1 MQEIELKFQI
11 PADALEAVRAELA
24 RLAPDQALPPP
35 LILQAAYFDTPDRRL
50 AQAHSALRVRRE
62 GDDWVQTLKAAG
74 SHAMVRVED
83 NQATQP
89 PPAGQPLA
97 PRLSLH
103 AGGPAEAALR
113 QSLAWQP
120 EHDADGA
127 RCGLVQL
134 YATDMRRTRVQLTV
148 GIGTLHEG
156 VVELALDEGAI
167 LAGTGAAQ
175 RSVPVRELEIELIH
189 GHPQAVIDVG
199 RDWVQRFGLWLD
211 TQTKAHRGDRLARWA
226 VDGDAT
232 AMQPDFF
239 PPRPARLPATDLAS
253 LSAEAAW
260 RAGVEA
266 CLAHITAHMS
276 ELASLPE
283 DDLAAAA
290 PVAYQWRRGLRRL
303 RALGRFV
310 ADTQT
315 HGTPL
320 NLSPVAHLALQA
332 ACAHAAVLARQLGH
346 WRDQEALTWIPR
358 KLQQLGLPA
367 LPLPTLPAPDG
378 CPSSPVAAARSF
390 LATELCLQVL
400 TALLAESTDAARAP
414 SVTAPGKPPSGPQ
427 GEVLSAQAW
436 LSAGLHRWHGRCA
449 RTARR
454 FGDLGPRATHRL
466 RRRARQ
472 LRDVRDLFA
481 PLYVELFGSLS
492 PQDEAAHA
500 QALAKALD
508 ALGILQDETVALAR
522 YRSVV
527 AQDIRAQ
534 AACAWLLGRRKAS
547 RKKAQRALHRWRQ
560 QKAPW

>member
-11 PADALEAVRAELA
+11 PAEALQAVRAELA

-35 LILQAAYFDTPDRRL
+35 LTLQAAYFDTPDRRL
-50 AQAHSALRVRRE
+50 AQARSALRVRRE

-74 SHAMVRVED
+74 SHTMVRVED
-83 NQATQP
+83 NQPTQP
-89 PPAGQPLA
+89 PPAGQPLS

-120 EHDADGA
+120 VQDADGA
-127 RCGLVQL
+127 QCGLVQL
-134 YATDMRRTRVQLTV
+134 YATDMRRTRVQLAV

-167 LAGTGAAQ
+167 LAGTGAKQ
-175 RSVPVRELEIELIH
+175 RSVPVRELEIELIS
-189 GHPQAVIDVG
+189 GHPQAVIDAG

-226 VDGDAT
+226 VDGDAR
-232 AMQPDFF
+232 AALPASFS
-239 PPRPARLPATDLAS
+239 PRPARLPATDLA
-253 LSAEAAW
+253 LLGAEAAW
-260 RAGVEA
+260 RAGLEA

-276 ELASLPE
+276 ELAGLPE
-283 DDLAAAA
+283 DALAAAA

-310 ADTQT
+310 ADTQA
-315 HGTPL
+315 HGAPL
-320 NLSPVAHLALQA
+320 NLSPVAHLSLQA

-346 WRDQEALTWIPR
+346 WRDQDALAWIPR
-358 KLQQLGLPA
+358 KLQQLDLAA
-367 LPLPTLPAPDG
+367 LPVPTLPAPDG
-378 CPSSPVAAARSF
+378 CPASPVAAARSA

-400 TALLAESTDAARAP
+400 TALLAEGEGLTDVTAAADAAHAP
-414 SVTAPGKPPSGPQ
+414 EAAP
-427 GEVLSAQAW
+427 LSAHAW
-436 LSAGLHRWHGRCA
+436 LSDGLRRWHGHCA

-454 FGDLGPRATHRL
+454 FDDLGPHRAHRL

-472 LRDVRDLFA
+472 LRDMLDLFA
-481 PLYVELFGSLS
+481 PLW
-492 PQDEAAHA
+492 PQGEGKHAHEAHA
-500 QALAKALD
+500 RHAHALVKALD
-508 ALGILQDETVALAR
+508 ALGALQDETVALAR
-522 YRSVV
+522 YRSVL

-534 AACAWLLGRRKAS
+534 AACTWLQERRKPL
-547 RKKAQRALHRWRQ
+547 RKKAQRALRRWLTRS
-560 QKAPW
+560 APW

>member
-11 PADALEAVRAELA
+11 PAEALDAVRTELA
-24 RLAPDQALPPP
+24 RLAPDQALPAP

-50 AQAHSALRVRRE
+50 AQARSALRVRRE
-62 GDDWVQTLKAAG
+62 GDEWVQTLKAAG
-74 SHAMVRVED
+74 SHTMVRVED
-83 NQATQP
+83 NRATQP

-97 PRLSLH
+97 PSLSLH

-120 EHDADGA
+120 EQDADGA

-134 YATDMRRTRVQLTV
+134 YATDMRRTRVQLAV
-148 GIGTLHEG
+148 GAGTLHEG
-156 VVELALDEGAI
+156 LVELALDEGAI
-167 LAGTGAAQ
+167 LAGTGSAQ
-175 RSVPVRELEIELIH
+175 RSVPVRELEIELIS
-189 GHPQAVIDVG
+189 GHPQAVIDAG

-226 VDGDAT
+226 VDGDAS
-232 AMQPDFF
+232 AALPESFQ
-239 PPRPARLPATDLAS
+239 PRPARLPATGLAS

-276 ELASLPE
+276 ELAGLP
-283 DDLAAAA
+283 DRHPGDLSAAA

-310 ADTQT
+310 ADTQA

-332 ACAHAAVLARQLGH
+332 ACGHAAVLARQLGH
-346 WRDQEALTWIPR
+346 WRDQDALAWIPR

-367 LPLPTLPAPDG
+367 LPVPTLPVPPG
-378 CPSSPVAAARSF
+378 CPASPVAVARST

-400 TALLAESTDAARAP
+400 TALLAEGAEAVAEADAAADAP
-414 SVTAPGKPPSGPQ
+414 SAPAPGTLQNEPP
-427 GEVLSAQAW
+427 SAQAW
-436 LSAGLHRWHGRCA
+436 LSAGLRRWHGHCA

-472 LRDVRDLFA
+472 LRDVQDLYA
-481 PLYVELFGSLS
+481 SLS
-492 PQDEAAHA
+492 PQDEATHA

-508 ALGILQDETVALAR
+508 ALGTLQDETVALGR
-522 YRSVV
+522 YQSVV

-534 AACAWLLGRRKAS
+534 AACAWLMARRKPS
-547 RKKAQRALHRWRQ
+547 RKQAQRALRRWLRCN
-560 QKAPW
+560 APW